1 MDNVSDCVFKYIGY
15 IATIL
20 FIVYFLAKMFEYN
33 DGRLFDAV
41 GISSNKIEGMSVKDQ
56 DKAKK
61 MSEKIDLWMDNFEE
75 EEVKKE
81 KEYMEKIPQE
91 LKDSVDD
98 LIELFNTAPLRRKK
112 EEIYKAATNASDARH
127 AIGSI
132 SLIIDKMLKTPHGM
146 SLWNKLTKSSVKPA
160 KKSSGW

>member
-56 DKAKK
+56 DKAIK
-61 MSEKIDLWMDNFEE
+61 MSEKIDLFMDNLEE
-75 EEVKKE
+75 SHGKKM
-81 KEYMEKIPQE
+81 KEYQEKIPQE
-91 LKDSVDD
+91 LKDSVEDFIDRINEYD
-98 LIELFNTAPLRRKK
+98 LIQQK
-112 EEIYKAATNASDARH
+112 EQIYKTLTNSPNAENALNNLYRKLTDLR
-127 AIGSI
+127 
-132 SLIIDKMLKTPHGM
+132 KTPHGLSM
-146 SLWNKLTKSSVKPA
+146 YNKLTKSSVKPA